1 MLVTKETTMAIF
13 IWTDSDETLLDAIN
27 MVAIE
32 QQPTAAI
39 FEPKAEKAL
48 QSVPETQPDSVITGF
63 IDNLVDVFSKEL
75 SDGFNDIQK
84 KSSAAIISGNHVET
98 FKAISKESEASAK
111 ALFEVINPF

>member
-1 MLVTKETTMAIF
+1 MLVTKETIMAIF
-13 IWTDSDETLLDAIN
+13 IKTDSDDALLDALCLSSN
-27 MVAIE
+27 EMQLTPFDCEAVS
-32 QQPTAAI
+32 
-39 FEPKAEKAL
+39 EKIM

-84 KSSAAIISGNHVET
+84 KSSAAIISGDHVET